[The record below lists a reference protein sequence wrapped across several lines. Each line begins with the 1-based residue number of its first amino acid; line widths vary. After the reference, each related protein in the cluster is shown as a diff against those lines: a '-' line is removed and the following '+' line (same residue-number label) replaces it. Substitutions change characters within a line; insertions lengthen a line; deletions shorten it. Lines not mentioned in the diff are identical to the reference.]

1 MLETFRITFPNVSHA
16 ERSILAADLRDRLA
30 EIKGVSS
37 ASLEREGPDTQDAST
52 IISIVL
58 RAPAVVLAVKTIGTW
73 LVRNNH
79 VSVDI
84 DTPAGKTVLRNM
96 RSQDVEVLERW
107 MNGVGWRG

>member
-1 MLETFRITFPNVSHA
+1 
-16 ERSILAADLRDRLA
+16 
-30 EIKGVSS
+30 
-37 ASLEREGPDTQDAST
+37 
-52 IISIVL
+52 
-58 RAPAVVLAVKTIGTW
+58 VKTIGTW